1 MALQHLK
8 EASEQMRKQ
17 ADRYRRSVEYQ
28 EGDMV
33 LLSTKNIRFKRCPTK
48 LQRRYVGP
56 FRISQKI
63 SAVAY
68 RLQLPD
74 HWTIHP
80 VFHVSLLK
88 QWRESAWSCPVE
100 EEPEM
105 DVELEPEDGYE
116 VERILKWRRAKM
128 GRRMT
133 REFLVTWRDYP
144 LDEAQWIPESNFH
157 DPAQMRDHIRRDHP
171 IEDVGS
177 SSR

>member
-1 MALQHLK
+1 
-8 EASEQMRKQ
+8 
-17 ADRYRRSVEYQ
+17 
-28 EGDMV
+28 
-33 LLSTKNIRFKRCPTK
+33 
-48 LQRRYVGP
+48 
-56 FRISQKI
+56 
-63 SAVAY
+63 
-68 RLQLPD
+68 
-74 HWTIHP
+74 
-80 VFHVSLLK
+80 
-88 QWRESAWSCPVE
+88 
-100 EEPEM
+100 M

-116 VERILKWRRAKM
+116 VERILKWRRVKV